1 MITEP
6 SALPEGSFPVLVV
19 ELFKDPKGNYF
30 ARVSEGPPACS
41 RAWAT
46 GTYTDARE
54 ALKVAIEGARK
65 Q

>member
-1 MITEP
+1 VITEP
-6 SALPEGSFPVLVV
+6 VGLPEGSFPCLVI

-30 ARVSEGPPACS
+30 ASVTEGPPACQ

-54 ALKVAIEGARK
+54 ALNVAIEGARK